1 MSTAVFRRVLVAAP
15 AAVIASCLAVG
26 SAAAAT
32 NSYAFVGSAYG
43 STAQVGSIARSG
55 QTSLVSACN
64 TGGYERNDHAAA
76 VHLGL
81 AGSVGA
87 VSTKITGASSHGTPT
102 ETSTSTTGSTRLLG
116 GLVQAK
122 TITTRTAASRDSSGY
137 HLPGSTT
144 IADLRINGR
153 RITATPK
160 PNQQVVIPGVA
171 TVALNVHTTSDSDNL
186 HQSAVTGIKI
196 TLLKGNRLGLPTG
209 TIVVGHAVAGLHSPV
224 HARPYGSAFATKANL
239 GTVLTSGAS
248 APVYLPCG
256 GTSGKTRV
264 NSTAAAHIG
273 TAVSV
278 GAISSSAT
286 STDTTTTT
294 TATTQA
300 KAAHLNLLGG
310 LITADSVT
318 AKANAKLTKG
328 KLSRTSTGTSVTR
341 LKIHG
346 ESVSVSAKPNT
357 KISLAGVGTVWLN
370 RTIVSGSAIQV
381 YAIQIQ
387 LSTARAGLKSGAV
400 IDIAGARA
408 GVTTN

>member
-1 MSTAVFRRVLVAAP
+1 MSTTVFRRVLVAAP
-15 AAVIASCLAVG
+15 VAVIASCLAAG

-32 NSYAFVGSAYG
+32 SSYAFVGSAYG

-76 VHLGL
+76 VNLGL

-87 VSTKITGASSHGTPT
+87 VSTKIKGSSSHGNPT
-102 ETSTSTTGSTRLLG
+102 ETSTATTGSTRLLG

-122 TITTRTAASRDSSGY
+122 TITTRAVASHDKSGY
-137 HLPGSTT
+137 HLGGTTT
-144 IADLRINGR
+144 IADLRISGR
-153 RITATPK
+153 RISSTTK
-160 PNQQVVIPGVA
+160 PNQQVTIPGVA
-171 TVALNVHTTSDSDNL
+171 TVALNVQSASVRDNL
-186 HQSAVTGIKI
+186 HQSAVAAIKI
-196 TLLKGNRLGLPTG
+196 TLLKENRLHLPTG

-239 GTVLTSGAS
+239 ATVVTSGAT

-256 GTSGKTRV
+256 GTSGKPRV
-264 NSTAAAHIG
+264 NNTAAAHIG
-273 TAVSV
+273 AAVSV
-278 GAISSSAT
+278 GAVSSSAS
-286 STDTTTTT
+286 STDTTTAT

-300 KAAHLNLLGG
+300 KAARINLLGG
-310 LITADSVT
+310 LVTADAVT
-318 AKANAKLTKG
+318 AKANAKLAKG

-346 ESVSVSAKPNT
+346 KSVSVSAKPNT
-357 KISLAGVGTVWLN
+357 KISIAGVGTVWLN
-370 RTIVSGSAIQV
+370 RTITSGSAIQV
-381 YAIQIQ
+381 YAIQIE
-387 LSTARAGLKSGAV
+387 LSTARAGLKAGAV